1 MNDEKYVIAEF
12 KKEMVKRKADYM
24 SGRDVL
30 TILALIEAQTVLGW
44 PDEPEA
50 ATCEV
55 NSDLPFTEVE

>member
-1 MNDEKYVIAEF
+1 MNDEKYIIAEF
-12 KKEMVKRKADYM
+12 KKEMVRQKSNFL

-30 TILALIEAQTVLGW
+30 TILALVEAQTVLGW

-50 ATCEV
+50 AACES